1 MPETSKKNEIVG
13 LLLTDG
19 EIRELAAGT
28 VGPSSDRIE
37 QVIIPAS
44 VPWESDVQ
52 LYEAPLTFAGSE
64 ERSMGSETVWI
75 AEYRGTIP
83 NGGGEFSV
91 EAVFME
97 YPANHFQLVEVN
109 EDEAVSFAH
118 FDAGGLRPYVLANR

>member
-1 MPETSKKNEIVG
+1 MSETGNESEIVG
-13 LLLTDG
+13 LSLAGG

-52 LYEAPLTFAGSE
+52 LYEAPLTFAGAE

-83 NGGGEFSV
+83 NGGGDFSV

-97 YPANHFQLVEVN
+97 YPANQFQLVEVN
-109 EDEAVSFAH
+109 EDEAASFAQ
-118 FDAGGLRPYVLANR
+118 FDPGDLRPYVLANR